1 MLPWAA
7 FFALAATM
15 AIIASLERILG
26 RPVPRLRYSRAVSK
40 NRLFWAVPVL
50 MGAIVVWLLP
60 RALSMASCSHCSEPY
75 VWKHSQG
82 VASVSMLV
90 FGVSGAAG
98 WIVYYSLLLSVSITR
113 LFLRP
118 SRNTTGPD
126 TQTE

>member
-1 MLPWAA
+1 MMLPWAA

-15 AIIASLERILG
+15 AITASLERILG

-50 MGAIVVWLLP
+50 MAAIVVWLLP
-60 RALSMASCSHCSEPY
+60 RALSMASCSRCSEFY
-75 VWKHSQG
+75 VWKRLQG

-113 LFLRP
+113 LFLR
-118 SRNTTGPD
+118 STRSTTLPD
-126 TQTE
+126 TRT